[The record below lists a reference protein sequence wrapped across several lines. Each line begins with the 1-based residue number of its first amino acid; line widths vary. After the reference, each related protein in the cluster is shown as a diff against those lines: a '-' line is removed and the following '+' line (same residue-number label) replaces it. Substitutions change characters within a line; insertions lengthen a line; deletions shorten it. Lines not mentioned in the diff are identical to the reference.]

1 MKLGI
6 VISTDE
12 VEAVWNAFRLANFS
26 RGKGDEVQIFL
37 VGKGVDYEKAST
49 EKFDA
54 LGEARKL
61 LQAGG
66 KIMACGTCLKIRQ
79 KGGSDVCPISSI
91 KDLYDLVN
99 ESDKVLSF

>member
-12 VEAVWNAFRLANFS
+12 IEAVWNAFRLANFS
-26 RGKGDEVQIFL
+26 KANGDEARVFL
-37 VGKGVDYEKAST
+37 VGKGVDYENLSN

-54 LGEARKL
+54 ISQARKL
-61 LQAGG
+61 LQSGG
-66 KIMACGTCLKIRQ
+66 KIMACGSCLKIRQ
-79 KGGSDVCPISSI
+79 KDGSDICPLSSL

-99 ESDKVLSF
+99 ESDKVVSF

>member
-6 VISTDE
+6 VIGTE
-12 VEAVWNAFRLANFS
+12 EAETVWNAFRLANFS
-26 RGKGDEVQIFL
+26 RVKGDEVRVFL
-37 VGKGVDYEKAST
+37 VGKGVDYEKSSN

-54 LGEARKL
+54 VAEAKKL

-66 KIMACGTCLKIRQ
+66 NILACGACLKIRQ
-79 KGGSDVCPISSI
+79 KEGNEICPISSL

-99 ESDKVLSF
+99 GSDKIVSF

>member
-26 RGKGDEVQIFL
+26 RGKGDEVRVFL
-37 VGKGVDYEKAST
+37 VGKGVDYEKLSN

-54 LGEARKL
+54 VCEAKKL
-61 LQAGG
+61 LNAGG
-66 KIMACGTCLKIRQ
+66 IIMACGNCLKIRQ
-79 KGGSDVCPISSI
+79 KGGSDVCPISSL